1 LTRKEIFEILKNN
14 LKAAAEM
21 YDKIGKVMSAK
32 VRPLRFTLT
41 DKYKGTLKTFTTQ
54 IRNKW
59 SDCHRMET
67 RFYKDNDEWLKVFIK
82 KKIIYNLLYIIIYYN
97 YI

>member
-1 LTRKEIFEILKNN
+1 MTRKEIFEILKNN
-14 LKAAAEM
+14 LKAPAAEM
-21 YDKIGKVMSAK
+21 YDKIEKVMSAK
-32 VRPLRFTLT
+32 VHPLRFTLT
-41 DKYKGTLKTFTTQ
+41 DKYKGTLRTLATQ

-82 KKIIYNLLYIIIYYN
+82 KKN